1 MAKMQTVKFQN
12 MDAFLSFLPEDEHRI
27 VILLRSMVFD
37 LVPDVHESL
46 SYNVPYYK
54 RNKGLF
60 FIWPGAVWWGGKRTY
75 DGVRFGFQRGH
86 LLDDPFDWLNKGQRK
101 QVAWHDFE
109 SFTSNDETMLR
120 YFILEAVLWDD

>member
-1 MAKMQTVKFQN
+1 MQTVKFQN

>member
-1 MAKMQTVKFQN
+1 MQTVKFQN

-37 LVPDVHESL
+37 LVPDEHESL

>member
-1 MAKMQTVKFQN
+1 MQTVKFQN
-12 MDAFLSFLPEDEHRI
+12 MNAFLSFLPEDEHRI

>member
-1 MAKMQTVKFQN
+1 MQTVKFQN

-27 VILLRSMVFD
+27 VILLRSLVFD
-37 LVPDVHESL
+37 LVPDVYESL

-120 YFILEAVLWDD
+120 YFILEAVLWDN